1 MNVQSILLLGL
12 IVLGVIAVLRR
23 HRNQCCGDCASCG
36 QCRSCDKDKK
46 KPRPPC
52 CND

>member
-23 HRNQCCGDCASCG
+23 PRNQCGGDCDSCG
-36 QCRSCDKDKK
+36 RCQSCHKPPKDRETK
-46 KPRPPC
+46 
-52 CND
+52 

>member
-23 HRNQCCGDCASCG
+23 HRNGCCGDCASCG
-36 QCRSCDKDKK
+36 QCRSCGKGPKDR
-46 KPRPPC
+46 KP
-52 CND
+52 

>member
-23 HRNQCCGDCASCG
+23 HRNQCGGDCDSCG
-36 QCRSCDKDKK
+36 QCRSCHKPPKDRETK
-46 KPRPPC
+46 
-52 CND
+52 

>member
-23 HRNQCCGDCASCG
+23 PRNQCGGDCDSCG
-36 QCRSCDKDKK
+36 RCQSCH
-46 KPRPPC
+46 KPPKGPKTK
-52 CND
+52 

>member
-23 HRNQCCGDCASCG
+23 SRNHCCGNCDSCG
-36 QCRSCDKDKK
+36 RCRSCHKPPKDRETK
-46 KPRPPC
+46 
-52 CND
+52 